1 MAIHGI
7 PHGLILPPALV
18 PGEAG
23 GEPPPGQ
30 VRLHQG
36 L

>member
-1 MAIHGI
+1 MAAPGG
-7 PHGLILPPALV
+7 PRGPLLPPALV

-30 VRLHQG
+30 VRLHHG